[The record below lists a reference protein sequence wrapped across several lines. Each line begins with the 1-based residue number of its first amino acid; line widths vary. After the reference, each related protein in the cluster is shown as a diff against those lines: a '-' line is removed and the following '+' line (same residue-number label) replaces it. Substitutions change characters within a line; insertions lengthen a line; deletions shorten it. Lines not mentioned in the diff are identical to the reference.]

1 MKYSILVVDD
11 EIDNLQLFLRTLR
24 KKYNTFMANSSYEA
38 FEVLKTNKIDF
49 ILSDHKMPGMDGL
62 EFLKKVG
69 DLYPETIRILVTAY
83 TDASTLINAINSVK
97 IHRYIKKPWL
107 PSDLM
112 NVVDSSL
119 GVYQLNLDNHELV
132 NNLKELFTGTITAIT
147 EALDAKDSFTY
158 GRSKR
163 VTFYSLEIGKA
174 LKLSDTELSEL
185 ELAGLLHDIGM
196 IGVPEKVLNK
206 TGNLTDEEYEEIQ
219 KHVVYGVKILN
230 EIKQLESVV
239 KVVELH
245 HEKYD
250 GKGYPYGFSGE
261 AIPLGAR
268 IISVADAYDSMTSDR
283 PYRKGLLHN
292 LAVEEIKKLSGSHFD
307 PKVADIFCQIID
319 KVNETS
325 SVFE

>member
-1 MKYSILVVDD
+1 MKYSVLVVDD

-24 KKYNTFMANSSYEA
+24 KNYNVLMANSSHEG
-38 FEVLKTNKIDF
+38 FEVLKTNKIDL

-69 DLYPETIRILVTAY
+69 ELYPETIRILVTAY

-107 PSDLM
+107 PNDLI

-119 GVYQLNLDNHELV
+119 EVYQLNLDNHELV
-132 NNLKELFTGTITAIT
+132 KNLKELFTGTINAIT

-163 VTFYSLEIGKA
+163 VTYYSLEIGKA
-174 LKLSDTELSEL
+174 LGLSNNELSEL

-206 TGNLTDEEYEEIQ
+206 PENLSDEEYEEIK
-219 KHVVYGVKILN
+219 KHVSYGVKILN

-245 HEKYD
+245 HEKFN
-250 GKGYPYGFSGE
+250 GEGYPYGFSGE
-261 AIPLGAR
+261 TIPIGAR
-268 IISVADAYDSMTSDR
+268 IISIADAFDSMTSDR
-283 PYRKGLLHN
+283 PYRKGLSYET
-292 LAVEEIKKLSGSHFD
+292 AVEELKKLSGSQFD
-307 PKVADIFCQIID
+307 PKIVDAFCQIVGNI
-319 KVNETS
+319 KSNS

>member
-24 KKYNTFMANSSYEA
+24 KKYTTFMANSSYEG
-38 FEVLKTNKIDF
+38 FEVLKSNKIDL

-69 DLYPETIRILVTAY
+69 DMYPDTIRILVTAY

-97 IHRYIKKPWL
+97 IHRYIKKPWT

-119 GVYQLNLDNHELV
+119 EVYQLNLDNHELV
-132 NNLKELFTGTITAIT
+132 RNLKELFTGTITAIT

-163 VTFYSLEIGKA
+163 VTFYSLAIGEA
-174 LKLSDTELSEL
+174 LGLSDTELSEL

-196 IGVPEKVLNK
+196 IGVPEKVLNRP
-206 TGNLTDEEYEEIQ
+206 GNLTDEEYEEIK
-219 KHVVYGVKILN
+219 KHVAYGVKILN
-230 EIKQLESVV
+230 EIKQLEPVV

-245 HEKYD
+245 HEKFNGD
-250 GKGYPYGFSGE
+250 GYPYGFSGE
-261 AIPLGAR
+261 TIPIGAR

-283 PYRKGLLHN
+283 PYRKGLQHEE
-292 LAVEEIKKLSGSHFD
+292 AVEEIKKLSGTQFD
-307 PKVADIFCQIID
+307 PKIVDVFCQIID
-319 KVNETS
+319 KINANI